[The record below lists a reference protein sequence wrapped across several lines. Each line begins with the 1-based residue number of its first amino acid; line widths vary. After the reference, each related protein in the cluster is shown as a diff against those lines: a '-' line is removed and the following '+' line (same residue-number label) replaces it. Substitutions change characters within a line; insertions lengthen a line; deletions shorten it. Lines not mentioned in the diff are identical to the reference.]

1 MPKNYLIL
9 GKNTEKYHEDAV
21 QVLTTENRDLK
32 KKVGEIT
39 KLIAKLKQQ
48 KEKERRDMLD
58 RMNKTEAFDQTMYN
72 RVKELSKSL
81 VFRTHKFFTTQE
93 DIDDY
98 TTPLSPGAMIMNKL
112 SVPQERR
119 AAFWNQYKL
128 GMKEGFD
135 AQRQNVQTAIGN
147 KWKGEE
153 AVAACDSL
161 GWNA

>member
-1 MPKNYLIL
+1 
-9 GKNTEKYHEDAV
+9 
-21 QVLTTENRDLK
+21 
-32 KKVGEIT
+32 
-39 KLIAKLKQQ
+39 
-48 KEKERRDMLD
+48 MLEW
-58 RMNKTEAFDQTMYN
+58 MNKMEEFDQTVYS

-98 TTPLSPGAMIMNKL
+98 TMPLSPGAMIMNKL

-147 KWKGEE
+147 KWKGEKRWRRVIRLPGMPNPSPCVFDPPVLFRNE
-153 AVAACDSL
+153 KE
-161 GWNA
+161 GWRIGG